1 VPRIDTRAF
10 VAAVCIAASAGCGG
24 AAVPERSA
32 QADRQWIDNTG
43 GVIDQLQRDLVLESS
58 GGDTLRAARQQLR
71 DGLYPTLVAY
81 TDFGGCRHMAEAAG
95 AAPPGFGEVSR
106 SLGAACARL
115 QRAATLFTRA
125 ASRHE
130 AAALVRAGQVA
141 SSAAPLLVRAKA
153 ALQAAA
159 TRR

>member
-1 VPRIDTRAF
+1 ML
-10 VAAVCIAASAGCGG
+10 SGCGTHETPAG
-24 AAVPERSA
+24 SA
-32 QADRQWIDNTG
+32 RADREWVDNTA

-58 GGDTLRAARQQLR
+58 AGDTLRAARAQLR
-71 DGLYPTLVAY
+71 QGLYPTLVAY
-81 TDFGGCRHMAEAAG
+81 TDFGGCRHMVAAAG
-95 AAPPGFGEVSR
+95 TAPPGFEAARR
-106 SLGAACARL
+106 SLGAACALL

-125 ASRHE
+125 ASTRD

-159 TRR
+159 TSR